1 MFWAMVHGHYISIE
15 KREKQSHSCVEV
27 TVVIPPHKE
36 EREPLE
42 QVTSLIPLLRPRTVS
57 RFFICCIARQC
68 RPPRVLAGVGLD
80 CCKSAL
86 DRFPASLASGASG
99 LGTLTTE

>member
-57 RFFICCIARQC
+57 RFLFALLQDN
-68 RPPRVLAGVGLD
+68 AGHPEFWRGLD
-80 CCKSAL
+80 TIVANL
-86 DRFPASLASGASG
+86 L
-99 LGTLTTE
+99 

>member
-42 QVTSLIPLLRPRTVS
+42 QVASLIPLSLTQNCID
-57 RFFICCIARQC
+57 FFYLLYCKTMQATQSVDGSWTRLLTGS
-68 RPPRVLAGVGLD
+68 PPHLLLEQVGWG
-80 CCKSAL
+80 
-86 DRFPASLASGASG
+86 P
-99 LGTLTTE
+99 

>member
-42 QVTSLIPLLRPRTVS
+42 QMASYLS
-57 RFFICCIARQC
+57 REPELYLDFFICSIAKQC
-68 RPPRVLAGVGLD
+68 RPLRVLAVVGLD
-80 CCKSAL
+80 CCKGCRRQVPRLTCFWS
-86 DRFPASLASGASG
+86 DG